1 MACRGSGVRV
11 PPAPPPQSVK
21 SAWYREGPPSS
32 LTRRGLCHTCVGT
45 DEDEVASMTITESQ
59 PRMARDGRPWTLR
72 PARPTDARALASLFA
87 DVRREGRWLVTP
99 PSALSQPSEAF
110 YIGEMVRDSSSLA
123 LVAEADGDVVGN
135 VLVSVERS
143 VVSDHV
149 GTLSI
154 CVADGWRE
162 VGIGSALVEAATA
175 WAVERGLAK
184 VALGVFPDNLRAIA
198 VYEHAGFVRE
208 GLRRH
213 QYRVPGGEYRDE
225 LLMAWF
231 PDEGART

>member
-1 MACRGSGVRV
+1 MD
-11 PPAPPPQSVK
+11 
-21 SAWYREGPPSS
+21 
-32 LTRRGLCHTCVGT
+32 
-45 DEDEVASMTITESQ
+45 DEDGVASMTIADSQ
-59 PRMARDGRPWTLR
+59 PRTAADGRRWTLR
-72 PARPTDARALASLFA
+72 PARPTDARALANLFA

-99 PSALSQPSEAF
+99 PSAVSQPSEAF
-110 YIGEMVRDSSSLA
+110 YIGEMIRDAGNLA

-154 CVADGWRE
+154 CVADGWRD
-162 VGIGSALVEAATA
+162 VGIGSALVAGAQE
-175 WAVERGLAK
+175 WSRQRGLAK
-184 VALGVFPDNLRAIA
+184 VALGVFPDNDRAIA

-208 GLRRH
+208 GLRRR

-231 PDEGART
+231 PDGGSE

>member
-1 MACRGSGVRV
+1 M
-11 PPAPPPQSVK
+11 
-21 SAWYREGPPSS
+21 
-32 LTRRGLCHTCVGT
+32 
-45 DEDEVASMTITESQ
+45 ASMTITESQ
-59 PRMARDGRPWTLR
+59 ARTASDGRPWTLR
-72 PARPTDARALASLFA
+72 AARPTDARALASLFA

-99 PSALSQPSEAF
+99 PTAVSQPSEAF
-110 YIGEMVRDSSSLA
+110 YIGEMIRDSSSLA
-123 LVAEADGDVVGN
+123 LAAEADGEVVGN

-162 VGIGSALVEAATA
+162 VGIGSALVEAATK
-175 WAVERGLAK
+175 WAAERGLAK

-198 VYEHAGFVRE
+198 VYERAGFVRE
-208 GLRRH
+208 GLRRR

-225 LLMAWF
+225 VLMAWF
-231 PDEGART
+231 AQPLPEVPER